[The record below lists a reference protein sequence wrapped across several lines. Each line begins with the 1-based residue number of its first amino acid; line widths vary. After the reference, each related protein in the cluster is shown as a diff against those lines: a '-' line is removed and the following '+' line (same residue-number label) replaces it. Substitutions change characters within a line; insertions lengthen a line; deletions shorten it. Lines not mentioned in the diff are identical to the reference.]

1 MDKNTTTINANNQSI
16 TAISIVDE
24 YESENCKNRS
34 QQQSSTMKSKNL
46 VKQIAIDE
54 SSP

>member
-34 QQQSSTMKSKNL
+34 QQQNKNNKIKIFGKQQSFIIKSN
-46 VKQIAIDE
+46 
-54 SSP
+54 